1 MTLLEKMSNPK
12 ELKFDKN
19 MHMHYMQ
26 QQNVLM
32 KGKEWTQNG
41 LRSQALQRWNA
52 QILCYE

>member
-1 MTLLEKMSNPK
+1 MTLLEEMSNPK

-19 MHMHYMQ
+19 MDMHYMH